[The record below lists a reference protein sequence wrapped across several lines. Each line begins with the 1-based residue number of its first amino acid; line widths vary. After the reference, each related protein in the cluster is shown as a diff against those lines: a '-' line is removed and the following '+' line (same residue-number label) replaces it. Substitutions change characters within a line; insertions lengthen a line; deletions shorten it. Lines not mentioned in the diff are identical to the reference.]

1 MALTGIQ
8 ILKYLPKTNCKECGF
23 STCMAFAMKVA
34 SGQADI
40 DVCPYIDPKIKEEIA
55 EALAPPIRK
64 VELGGDSYTYFLGGE
79 SVLFRHDKRFENP
92 PLIGT
97 FISTNMKNEEISRR
111 IELYK
116 KLQWERVG
124 ITLKLDTLFLHDEG
138 SEERFIEIIKKV
150 RNEIPWVAL
159 VLASSNVGALKK
171 AIEIC
176 NDFKPLLYGVNF
188 QNFEDFVNLSLS
200 TKVPLT
206 IVGKSLDEVCS
217 LSERALQKGLK
228 ELVLDPGSQTLR
240 ELFEDLVIIRK
251 SAIKSRFKPL
261 GFPVIT
267 FPYRYTDSYLL
278 EVLITSMIICK
289 YGSIIILSDLKPEA
303 LFNLLIERMNIYTD
317 PQKPMVVEEG
327 IYPINGPDENSLVAI
342 TCNFALTYFIV
353 SGEIEASRVPTWLL
367 IKDTEGLSVL
377 TAWAAGKFGADTI
390 APFVKKCGIEEKVK
404 HRNLIIPG
412 YLAGIKGEL
421 EDELPD
427 WEIIVGP
434 REASGIPSFFKKF
447 YEELKRGEKV
457 SEEKKVKEERKIS
470 EKIEILKEETV
481 EKEGKSEKKKEE
493 SRYKVICIAE
503 NINIMSKRIGKAIK
517 ERNPQPIQQMAKD
530 GAKLGADY
538 LDLNIGP
545 AKKDAFELAPW
556 IVKIVEEVVDIP
568 ISLDTTNPEAM
579 IAGLKAS
586 KQPSKALIN
595 SITIHKERLNKLAPF
610 AAEVACDVVAL
621 LWGEKGLLRDANER
635 ADLTVDLVNKLNE
648 YGIPNEKI
656 WVDPV
661 LTPITLDVQQIRE
674 VLNFLS
680 ILQEITPGVKT
691 IVGLSNVSNGIS
703 SHLRPYLNRVM
714 LMMLMKY
721 NLYSAILDIYDKEL
735 VEIAKGKHPE
745 WVTLVHKIMDGEK
758 IDIKSLSSKELEIY
772 KTVKVLIGETIFS
785 ESWLEI

>member
-1 MALTGIQ
+1 VALTGIQ

-40 DVCPYIDPKIKEEIA
+40 DACPYIDPIVKEEIA

-64 VELGGDSYTYFLGGE
+64 IKLGGDNYTYFLGGE

-97 FISTNMKNEEISRR
+97 FISTNMKDEEISRR

-124 ITLKLDTLFLHDEG
+124 ITLKSDILFLQDG
-138 SEERFIEIIKKV
+138 GLEERFIEIVKKV
-150 RNEIPWVAL
+150 RDKLPWVAL
-159 VLASSNVGALKK
+159 ILASSNVETLKK

-176 NDFKPLLYGVNF
+176 NDFKPLLYGANF

-206 IVGKSLDEVCS
+206 IIGRSLDEVCS
-217 LSERALQKGLK
+217 LSENALKKGLK
-228 ELVLDPGSQTLR
+228 ELVLDPGSQVLR

-267 FPYRYTDSYLL
+267 FPYRYTDFYLL
-278 EVLITSMIICK
+278 EVLIASMIICK

-317 PQKPMVVEEG
+317 PQRPLVVEEG

-353 SGEIEASRVPTWLL
+353 SGEIEASRIPTWLL
-367 IKDTEGLSVL
+367 VKDTDGLSVL

-390 APFVKKCGIEEKVK
+390 APFVKNCGIEEKVR

-412 YLAGIKGEL
+412 YLARIKGEL

-427 WEIIVGP
+427 WKIIVGP

-447 YEELKRGEKV
+447 YEELKKEKNV
-457 SEEKKVKEERKIS
+457 FEKKKIKEERKIF
-470 EKIEILKEETV
+470 EKIEILKEEKIITEEEQKV
-481 EKEGKSEKKKEE
+481 ETKKEDG
-493 SRYKVICIAE
+493 YKVICIAE
-503 NINIMSKRIGKAIK
+503 NINIMSKKIGKAIK
-517 ERNPQPIQQMAKD
+517 ERNPQLIQQVAKD
-530 GAKLGADY
+530 GVKLGADY

-545 AKKDAFELAPW
+545 AKKDGLELASW
-556 IVKIVEEVVDIP
+556 IVKTVEEVVDIP

-586 KQPSKALIN
+586 KQPSRMLIN
-595 SITIHKERLNKLAPF
+595 SITIHKERFNKLAPF
-610 AAEVACDVVAL
+610 VAEIGCDVVAL
-621 LWGEKGLLRDANER
+621 LLGEKGLPRDANER
-635 ADLTVDLVNKLNE
+635 ADLAVDLVSKLNE
-648 YGIPNEKI
+648 YGIPNKKI

-674 VLNFLS
+674 IFKFLS
-680 ILQEITPGVKT
+680 ILQEITPEVKT
-691 IVGLSNVSNGIS
+691 IVGLSNVSNGVAT
-703 SHLRPYLNRVM
+703 HLRPHLVKKEYL
-714 LMMLMKY
+714 
-721 NLYSAILDIYDKEL
+721 ILE
-735 VEIAKGKHPE
+735 
-745 WVTLVHKIMDGEK
+745 
-758 IDIKSLSSKELEIY
+758 
-772 KTVKVLIGETIFS
+772 
-785 ESWLEI
+785 